1 MVWLGYLVVFAL
13 GFGLGYAFLYYK
25 NNDNRVRE
33 LESHLTA
40 LQGKY
45 ESYQHAV
52 TGHFAQ
58 TAQLVNNLTN
68 AYREAH
74 DHLQRGARDLCAD
87 NQRHA
92 NSNPANAFIGLEAPR
107 EAFPHPAMLNDDKFL
122 ASVIPPRDYATKS
135 PDDKGTLDE
144 EFGLK

>member
-1 MVWLGYLVVFAL
+1 MGWLLYLVVFAA
-13 GFGLGYAFLYYK
+13 GFAGGYALLYFRPH
-25 NNDNRVRE
+25 DTRVRE
-33 LESHLTA
+33 LESHLAT

-45 ESYQHAV
+45 EHYQQAV

-68 AYREAH
+68 AYRDVHE
-74 DHLQRGARDLCAD
+74 HLQTGARDLCAD
-87 NQRHA
+87 NQRHTQA
-92 NSNPANAFIGLEAPR
+92 NPANAFIKLEAAR
-107 EAFPHPAMLNDDKFL
+107 EAYPHPALLNDDKFL
-122 ASVIPPRDYATKS
+122 ASVMPPRDYATKK

>member
-1 MVWLGYLVVFAL
+1 MVWLGYVAVFAL
-13 GFGLGYAFLYYK
+13 GFGLGYAFLYYR

-33 LESHLTA
+33 LENHLTA

-45 ESYQHAV
+45 ESYQQAV

-58 TAQLVNNLTN
+58 SAQLVNNLTT
-68 AYREAH
+68 AYRDVHE
-74 DHLQRGARDLCAD
+74 HLQRGASDLCAD
-87 NQRHA
+87 NQRHST
-92 NSNPANAFIGLEAPR
+92 NNPANAFIGLSAPQ
-107 EAFPHPAMLNDDKFL
+107 ETFPHPAMLNDDKFL
-122 ASVIPPRDYATKS
+122 ANVMPPRDYATKS